1 MVAIN
6 KAEQFFERIV
16 FGNRIAILIVGLL
29 VSAFLAYQATLLR
42 PTPSFEKLIPLD
54 HEYIQNYLKHQADVP
69 SGNFIQIAV
78 ESKKGDIFTPEYLE
92 TLRQISDDAFF
103 LPGVDRA
110 EMKSLWTKNVK
121 WTAVT
126 EEGFDGGIVIADSYD
141 GTQDTIHVVKQNI
154 LRSPIIGS
162 IVAND
167 FKSTIIYLPLLP
179 INPETGESP
188 DYVKLS
194 NQLEEL
200 RDKYAGDLVELHIVG
215 FAKLV
220 GNLIDGIGTVA
231 TFFAVSV
238 GLTLL
243 LLYRYSR
250 CLRAT
255 VLPVIC
261 SILAVIWQLGL
272 LNVLGLGLDPYSI
285 LVPFLIFA
293 IGVSHA
299 VQIVNAIAIES
310 GRGHEKFEA
319 AKLAF
324 RDLAGPGLT
333 ALLSDAVGFL
343 TLLLIPILVI
353 QELGF
358 GATLGVLVIIVTNLV
373 LLPVLFSFGGI
384 SKSGVEHAAHRENQ
398 SDVMSNVLSGTT
410 KAGVASLIVL
420 GAVGLATLGIHYGKD
435 LTIGDLDKGAP
446 EFRPD
451 SQYNK
456 DIAYIVDNYST
467 SSDVMVLMVESG
479 AYKCVAYETI
489 EVMDRL
495 EWRLSQI
502 DAVQSVESVVRE
514 AKKMSV
520 LLNDGHLKW
529 YSVPRDQKAIFS
541 NVQGLPEGVFY
552 NNDCNL
558 GLIYVALDDHKS
570 ASLRTVV
577 DEVKAFTSENNN
589 EDVRILLA
597 AGNAGIAAATNEEI
611 ERSQIVILVA
621 VYSVVTLMVLVTFR
635 SIVAAM
641 CIVMPLALTS
651 ILGQA
656 LMAQLGIGVKVAT
669 LPVIALGVG
678 IGVDYGI
685 YIYSRI
691 DYYLKQGLGLSE
703 AYMNCLRTTGKAVT
717 FTGIT
722 LAIGVCTW
730 ILSPIKFQG
739 DMGLMLTFMF
749 LWNMLGAL
757 ILLPALLRLFSRNA
771 KPKSKDQSAD
781 EEGAQ
786 PHS

>member
-1 MVAIN
+1 MVAMN
-6 KAEQFFERIV
+6 KAERFFERVV
-16 FGNRIAILIVGLL
+16 FGNRILILLVGVV
-29 VSAFLAYQATLLR
+29 VSAFLAYQATLLQ

-54 HEYIQNYLKHQADVP
+54 HEYIQNYLKHQSDVP
-69 SGNFIQIAV
+69 SGNFVQIAV

-103 LPGVDRA
+103 LTGVDRA

-141 GTQDTIHVVKQNI
+141 GTADTIHVVRQNI

-167 FKSTIIYLPLLP
+167 FKSTIIYLPILP
-179 INPETGESP
+179 LNPETGESP
-188 DYVKLS
+188 DYVTLS

-200 RDKYAGDLVELHIVG
+200 RDKYSGDLVDIHIVG

-220 GNLIDGIGTVA
+220 GNLIDGISTVA

-238 GLTLL
+238 VLTLL
-243 LLYRYSR
+243 LLYGYSR

-255 VLPVIC
+255 ILPVIC
-261 SILAVIWQLGL
+261 SILAVTWQLGL

-310 GRGHEKFEA
+310 GRGNEKYDA
-319 AKLAF
+319 ARLAF
-324 RDLAGPGLT
+324 RDLAGPGMS
-333 ALLSDAVGFL
+333 ALLSDAVGFV

-353 QELGF
+353 QELGI
-358 GATLGVLVIIVTNLV
+358 GATLGVLVIIMTNLV
-373 LLPVLFSFGGI
+373 LLPVLFSFVGI
-384 SKSGVEHAAHRENQ
+384 SKSGIEHAAHRESQ
-398 SDVMSNVLSGTT
+398 PDLMSSILSGTT
-410 KAGVASLIVL
+410 KAFMSFLIVVV
-420 GAVGLATLGIHYGKD
+420 AIGLAAVGIHYGKD

-446 EFRPD
+446 EFHPD
-451 SQYNK
+451 SLYNK
-456 DIAYIVDNYST
+456 DIAYIVENYST

-479 AYKCVAYETI
+479 EYKCVSYETI

-502 DAVQSVESVVRE
+502 DVVQGVESVVE
-514 AKKMSV
+514 KAKKMSV

-529 YSVPRDQKAIFS
+529 YSVPRNQKAIFS

-552 NNDCNL
+552 NSDCDL
-558 GLIYVALDDHKS
+558 GLIYIALDDHKS
-570 ASLRTVV
+570 ATLRTVV

-621 VYSVVTLMVLVTFR
+621 VYSVVTLMVLITFR
-635 SIVAAM
+635 SLIAAI
-641 CIVMPLALTS
+641 CIVLPLALTS
-651 ILGQA
+651 LLGQA

-691 DYYLKQGLGLSE
+691 DYYLEQGLPLTE
-703 AYMNCLRTTGKAVT
+703 AYVNCLRTTGKAVT
-717 FTGIT
+717 FTGVT

-757 ILLPALLRLFSRNA
+757 ILLPALLRLFSGSG
-771 KPKSKDQSAD
+771 KPKGKKAATDEVATDSA
-781 EEGAQ
+781 
-786 PHS
+786 S